1 MPANNEGQRAKKTHI
16 EGYAPVNG
24 LSMYYEIH
32 GEGKPLVLIHGG
44 GSTIQTTFGN
54 ILPLLAERYQIIA
67 MELQAHGHT
76 KDRDTP
82 ETFEQDA
89 SDVAELLNYLNI
101 SKADV
106 FGFSNGGHTAMQMG
120 ISHRQK
126 VNKLILASA
135 FYRRDGVVGG
145 FFEGLENANLANMPA
160 PLKETYLQIRND
172 TISLQRMFDKDRAR
186 MLQFADWKDEE
197 LASIKA
203 PCLIIAGDEDIV
215 TAEHAVVMS
224 RKIKNAQLLIL
235 PGNHGSYI
243 GEATSM

>member
-1 MPANNEGQRAKKTHI
+1 MGEVPLYKPR
-16 EGYAPVNG
+16 
-24 LSMYYEIH
+24 LEIFFH
-32 GEGKPLVLIHGG
+32 
-44 GSTIQTTFGN
+44 
-54 ILPLLAERYQIIA
+54 LLAERYQIIA
-67 MELQAHGHT
+67 MELQAHVHT

-197 LASIKA
+197 
-203 PCLIIAGDEDIV
+203 
-215 TAEHAVVMS
+215 
-224 RKIKNAQLLIL
+224 
-235 PGNHGSYI
+235 
-243 GEATSM
+243 